1 MLVVYDAHHAGH
13 VPIGEEVGQSL
24 FVLLEKR
31 RFNALF
37 NHQIVRCDAGL
48 TGVEHLAESDAPRGE
63 RKVCCLV
70 HDDGALAA
78 ELERHRSEPLCG
90 GLHDGLADGDA
101 AGKEYVVKRFIEQR
115 LVRIAPAL
123 DGGDEARRECG
134 LYKL

>member
-13 VPIGEEVGQSL
+13 VPIWEEICKSL
-24 FVLLEKR
+24 FVLLDKR

-63 RKVCCLV
+63 LQIGRFVD
-70 HDDGALAA
+70 DDGALAA
-78 ELERHRSEPLCG
+78 KLQRDGGQVLRR
-90 GLHDGLADGDA
+90 GLHHDLADGDA

-134 LYKL
+134 LDKL

>member
-13 VPIGEEVGQSL
+13 VPLREEAGQSL
-24 FVLLEKR
+24 FIFLDKR
-31 RFNALF
+31 RFDALF
-37 NHQIVRCDAGL
+37 DHQIVRGDAGL
-48 TGVEHLAESDAPRGE
+48 PGVEHLAESDAPRGE
-63 RKVCCLV
+63 REIRRLID
-70 HDDGALAA
+70 DDGALAA
-78 ELERHRSEPLCG
+78 KLERYRGEPLCG

>member
-13 VPIGEEVGQSL
+13 VPIWEEICKSL
-24 FVLLEKR
+24 FVLLDKR

-63 RKVCCLV
+63 REVCCLV

-115 LVRIAPAL
+115 LVRIASAL
-123 DGGDEARRECG
+123 DGGDKARRECG
-134 LYKL
+134 LDKL